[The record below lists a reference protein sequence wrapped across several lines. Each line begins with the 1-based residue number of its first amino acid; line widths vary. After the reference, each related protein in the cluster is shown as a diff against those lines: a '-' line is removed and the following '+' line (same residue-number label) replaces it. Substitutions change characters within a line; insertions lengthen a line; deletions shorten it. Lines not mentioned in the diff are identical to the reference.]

1 MATSVTRRRILTG
14 IAVTAAA
21 PLVFSH
27 AAAALGSLSPEY
39 TGVPFWLSG
48 WVDRLLPRG
57 EGLLASEDWPTLI
70 LLPITTLHRS
80 GLRVSVGARVEFLV
94 IDRRV
99 GAYCSR
105 ILAVDKCLTATMHS
119 A

>member
-1 MATSVTRRRILTG
+1 MAIFLTRRRILASVATM
-14 IAVTAAA
+14 AAA
-21 PLVFSH
+21 PLALSH
-27 AAAALGSLSPEY
+27 AAAAFGSFTPEY

-48 WVDRLLPRG
+48 WVDRLFPRG
-57 EGLLASEDWPTLI
+57 ESLLASEDWPTLI

-80 GLRVSVGARVEFLV
+80 GLRVSVGARVEFLA

-105 ILAVDKCLTATMHS
+105 ILSVADRPT
-119 A
+119 